1 MKELYLD
8 ANAHVPMSNRTLKFF
23 SEFNNSRAAHGH
35 PSSPSTPGREASAA
49 IEKARSKIASLLG
62 AQSPNQIFF
71 TSSCTQAC
79 EWVMKIIKK
88 KKLYSYVSRLEH
100 PAVSRAAEV
109 YLPEHHKLEASPNGI
124 LDLKKYNAI
133 PIPGAAVSCIHVQ
146 NEIGTIQPIEK
157 IGDKYPKA
165 LIFSDMSQS
174 LGKVPINLQE
184 LDVDFATFG
193 AHKFGGPSG
202 VGFMYLK
209 DTSHWSAFG
218 TGSRYYMDAP
228 GTPNTAGIATTAV
241 ALQEAL
247 ETLPERNDKMLSFQ
261 GTLELGLEGLGYEII
276 GKGEHRSFNTTFAKV
291 PAKKDFFDAGL
302 MLQMKLTQ
310 KGIHIGLGSACGS
323 MHTGGSPLMEAIGR
337 PSEGQEYIRI
347 SHWGEYDSSDAEK
360 VLSNIVEIS

>member
-1 MKELYLD
+1 MKDLYLD
-8 ANAHVPMSNRTLKFF
+8 ANAHVPMSIRTLKFF

-35 PSSPSTPGREASAA
+35 PSSPSTPGREASSA
-49 IEKARSKIASLLG
+49 IENARCKIASLLG
-62 AQSPNQIFF
+62 AKSPNQIFF
-71 TSSCTQAC
+71 TTSCTQAC
-79 EWVMKIIKK
+79 EWVMKIIKNNS
-88 KKLYSYVSRLEH
+88 LYSYVSRLEH
-100 PAVSRAAEV
+100 PAVSRAADTH
-109 YLPEHHKLEASPNGI
+109 LPHHKLETSPSGV

-133 PIPGAAVSCIHVQ
+133 PIPGAAISCIHVQ

-157 IGDKYPKA
+157 IRSKYPKA

-174 LGKVPINLQE
+174 IGKVPIDLQE
-184 LDVDFATFG
+184 LGVDFATFG

-209 DTSHWSAFG
+209 NTSYWSAFG

-228 GTPNTAGIATTAV
+228 GTPNVAGIATTAV

-247 ETLPERNDKMLSFQ
+247 ETLPDRNDKMLSFQ
-261 GTLELGLEGLGYEII
+261 RTLELGLEGLGYEII
-276 GKGEHRSFNTTFAKV
+276 GKGKNRVLNTTFAKV

-323 MHTGGSPLMEAIGR
+323 MHTGGSPLMEALGR

-347 SHWGEYDSSDAEK
+347 SHWGEYDSSDAER